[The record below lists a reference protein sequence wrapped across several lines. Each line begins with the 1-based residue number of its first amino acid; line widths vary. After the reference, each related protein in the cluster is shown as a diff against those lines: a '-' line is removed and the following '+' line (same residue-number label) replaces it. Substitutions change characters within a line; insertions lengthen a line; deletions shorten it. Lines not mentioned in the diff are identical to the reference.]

1 MWLCYVDEA
10 GNTGRRLDDPK
21 QPLHLI
27 AAILVDEAQVMP
39 ISGPSVEAT
48 NPLQSAEL
56 HAAHLLSGRG
66 EWKGVS
72 KEMRVRGHF
81 GNERG
86 TAIAIVSI
94 RYNLAVVGYRT
105 GIQSRYLS
113 WRSYVDSPAQ
123 RDQLPSTCNAHF
135 DT

>member
-27 AAILVDEAQVMP
+27 AAVLVDEAQVMP
-39 ISGPSVEAT
+39 ISSAVRKIAKAT
-48 NPLQSAEL
+48 NPSQSAEL

-72 KEMRVRGHF
+72 NELRVGAF
-81 GNERG
+81 SDALE
-86 TAIAIVSI
+86 
-94 RYNLAVVGYRT
+94 L
-105 GIQSRYLS
+105 L
-113 WRSYVDSPAQ
+113 PA
-123 RDQLPSTCNAHF
+123 A
-135 DT
+135 